1 MLVSPASPP
10 RRPQRRDRNRRDFTF
25 RSDLGAT
32 ILRMISTQSL
42 PAFTPAIDRTAP
54 AKPPR
59 EAGLP
64 APTGLVEAVAAPA
77 AAQRS
82 LDAVPAQPSRPVP
95 RGSLL
100 DLRV

>member
-1 MLVSPASPP
+1 MLVHHVLPV
-10 RRPQRRDRNRRDFTF
+10 RRPQRRAGGRRTFIF

-32 ILRMISTQSL
+32 ILRMISTHSL
-42 PAFTPAIDRTAP
+42 PAFTPAVDRTAP
-54 AKPPR
+54 AHPAR
-59 EAGLP
+59 EAGAH
-64 APTGLVEAVAAPA
+64 APVGPVEAVAAS